1 MKLYSVS
8 IRIVI
13 YLTTLWLIVGCN
25 TFQFTSED
33 LPILPPRIVTE
44 IKRKPIVEP
53 TVPTF
58 KYGRFLVEVY
68 PDKDIIYGGVFKPEL
83 PMPYDSEYGHVIFI
97 NYKTKELS
105 YFRLNG
111 NNYEPVLGYAVMT
124 PLPES
129 LPKDVVRGLVTRID
143 TKPTWCPT
151 VNIRREYPNLPK
163 GCLPFGHELNAMGVA
178 KFELKWEVPNWEYV
192 RLHGTGGYAEGNFWD
207 QKTFGCT
214 RLKNDL
220 ILELLSELDDLK
232 KAVKEGIEV
241 IAYR

>member
-1 MKLYSVS
+1 MNLSCVI
-8 IRIVI
+8 IRMVI
-13 YLTTLWLIVGCN
+13 YLTIPWLVVGCS

-44 IKRKPIVEP
+44 IKKKPIAEP

-58 KYGRFLVEVY
+58 QYGRFLVEVY

-83 PMPYDSEYGHVIFI
+83 PMPHDSEYKHVIFI

-111 NNYEPVLGYAVMT
+111 NDYEPVLGYAVMS
-124 PLPES
+124 PSPEF
-129 LPKDVVRGLVTRID
+129 LPKNVVRGMVTKID

-151 VNIRREYPNLPK
+151 QNIRREYPNLPN
-163 GCLPFGHELNAMGVA
+163 GCLPFGHKLNAMGVA
-178 KFELKWEVPNWEYV
+178 KFEIKWEVPNWELV
-192 RLHGTGGYAEGNFWD
+192 RLHGTGGYAEGNFWEH
-207 QKTFGCT
+207 KTFGCT
-214 RLKNDL
+214 RLKDELILKL
-220 ILELLSELDDLK
+220 ILELGDLK